1 MHYWSV
7 WHEGKPFEA
16 YREVT
21 PRFCSEFGF
30 QSFPSRTDIQA
41 FCPEDQLNITSPVM
55 ESHQRNDRGNTIII
69 STISRYFRFPSSFD
83 HILYLS
89 QVQQAMAINTAV
101 NFWRSRRPVC
111 MGTLYW
117 QLNDTW
123 PGASW
128 SSIAYSGA
136 WKLLHYAAR
145 RFYAPQLIS
154 LIPTDDHTVEIFGIN
169 DTQQQIEG
177 ELLITTVSFSGEQ
190 TVIHRSIQSIGPA
203 CSQMLA
209 SIDVLSFD
217 SGRQMLKASLS
228 HLSQTLLLSAPK
240 ACYLHTP
247 EITVEETV
255 DGNLV
260 LYSDVPALF
269 VTLEISGWEGR
280 FSDNGFHLLN
290 GESKTVVAEKS
301 KLPPDWRKRLRII
314 NLRETY

>member
-1 MHYWSV
+1 
-7 WHEGKPFEA
+7 
-16 YREVT
+16 
-21 PRFCSEFGF
+21 
-30 QSFPSRTDIQA
+30 
-41 FCPEDQLNITSPVM
+41 
-55 ESHQRNDRGNTIII
+55 
-69 STISRYFRFPSSFD
+69 
-83 HILYLS
+83 
-89 QVQQAMAINTAV
+89 
-101 NFWRSRRPVC
+101 

-247 EITVEETV
+247 EITVEETA